1 MHEAAIKTIHV
12 SYLWLMPAMP
22 LLGFLINGILG
33 KKLEQKLGR
42 WVVHSTAI
50 GAVAVSFVVA
60 CITFASNIAHPHAV
74 LVTRLWDWI
83 AFPGAAHTLHVD
95 LAFASDRLTSV
106 MLMVVTGVGLLIH
119 IFSTGYMASED
130 HYGYWRFF
138 AFMNLF
144 MFAMLTLVLGDSI
157 LLMFVGWEGVGL
169 CSYLLI
175 GYYYQDREKAAA
187 GMKAFVVNRI
197 GDFGF
202 IVGFSLLLWS
212 LVGTW
217 DQVSGL
223 YHYQAAFSP
232 TLTFRNIDAL
242 MADATFRNAFL
253 AKHVLGVPVVTLIGI
268 LLFVGATGKS
278 AQIPLYVWLPDA
290 MAGPTPV
297 SALIHAA
304 TMVTAGVYMIARLNF
319 IYAYSPAAM
328 TVVAVVGGLTALYAA
343 TIGLFQT
350 DIKKVLAY
358 STISQLGYMFIGVGV
373 GAFSAGIMHLMTHA
387 FFKATLFLGAGSVII
402 GMHHRQDM
410 KDLGGLKGLMK
421 STFWTFLFAT
431 FAISGIPGTAGFF
444 SKDEILWKAF
454 DTNNLLIPGWIVWLL
469 GFIGA
474 GFTVFY
480 MFRLVFQT
488 FYGEPRADEHTLE
501 HVHEDWRMTSVLW
514 VLGILSLIGGYVGVS
529 KSLGGSNR
537 FEHYLEPVFE
547 RSAAQIHFLSEEGG
561 HGFMHSMGGEY
572 TLMGL
577 TLLLIAVAIWLAWKI
592 YYNKYRTPEQE
603 AEMYGKGL
611 HRLVFN
617 KYYIDE
623 IYFKFVVNP
632 LLAFTRA
639 CKWFDHWVVDGA
651 VNGAA
656 WLTKFFAW
664 LDGGI
669 DAVFVDGLVN
679 LSAHATLGL
688 GRQFRKLQAGRIQQY
703 IVVLAT
709 GLSILVIVAFLLK

>member
-1 MHEAAIKTIHV
+1 MHDIQTLNV
-12 SYLWLMPAMP
+12 NYLWLMPVLP
-22 LLGFLINGILG
+22 LLGFLFNTLLG
-33 KKLEQKLGR
+33 KKLEEKVGR
-42 WVVHSTAI
+42 WVVHSVAI
-50 GAVAVSFVVA
+50 GTVAGAFIIA
-60 CITFASNIAHPHAV
+60 CITLVANIAHPEAV
-74 LVTRLWDWI
+74 LVNRLWDWI
-83 AFPGAAHTLHVD
+83 AFPAAAHTLHVD
-95 LAFASDRLTSV
+95 LSFASDRLTSV

-119 IFSTGYMASED
+119 IFSTGYMDTED

-144 MFAMLTLVLGDSI
+144 MFSMLTLVLGDSI

-175 GYYYQDREKAAA
+175 GYYYQDSAKAAA
-187 GMKAFVVNRI
+187 GMKAFIVNRI

-223 YHYQAAFSP
+223 YHYQAALSP

-242 MADATFRNAFL
+242 MADPTFRQVFL
-253 AKHVLGVPVVTLIGI
+253 AKHILGVPVVTMITI

-278 AQIPLYVWLPDA
+278 AQLPLYVWLPDA

-319 IYAYSPAAM
+319 LFAYSHAAM
-328 TVVAVVGGLTALYAA
+328 TVVAVIGGLTALYAA

-387 FFKATLFLGAGSVII
+387 FFKACLFLGAGSII
-402 GMHHRQDM
+402 IAMHHRQEM
-410 KDLGGLKGLMK
+410 KDLGGLRKLMK

-454 DTNNLLIPGWIVWLL
+454 DTNNLLIPGWIIWLL

-488 FYGEPRADEHTLE
+488 FYGKPRADEHTLE
-501 HVHEDWRMTSVLW
+501 HVHEDKRMTGVLW
-514 VLGILSLIGGYVGVS
+514 VLGILSLIGGYIGVS
-529 KSLGGSNR
+529 PSLGGSNR
-537 FEHYLEPVFE
+537 FEHYLEPVFQ
-547 RSAAQIHFLSEEGG
+547 RSAAQISFLSEVSPGG
-561 HGFMHSMGGEY
+561 LHSHMGEY
-572 TLMGL
+572 VLMGL
-577 TLLLIAVAIWLAWKI
+577 TLLLIAVAIWAAYKI
-592 YYNKYRTPEQE
+592 YYNKYRSAEDE
-603 AEMYGKGL
+603 AKLFGKGL
-611 HRLVFN
+611 HRLIFN

-623 IYFKFVVNP
+623 IYFKYVVDP

-639 CKWFDHWVVDGA
+639 AKWFDHYIVDGA

-656 WLTKFFAW
+656 WVTKFFAW

-679 LSAHATLGL
+679 LSATATLGL
-688 GRQFRKLQAGRIQQY
+688 GRQFRKLQSGRLQQY
-703 IVVLAT
+703 VVVLVT
-709 GLSILVIVAFLLK
+709 GLSVLVIIAFLLK